1 MKTRYL
7 QNRRFFLF
15 PPPFPESHIQR
26 YVLPG
31 MLQDVSLVML
41 AYLLASF
48 VRESLHIQIQSQRLS
63 FIAFAIVVTIGSMY
77 VTGVY
82 HRIWSHTSGLS
93 INVLGRAWIA
103 ASILTLTAAYAI
115 QPRPVPLSVVMLAQ
129 FLIFAASVAIRFRSR
144 VLRGALWRWRAVITG
159 QYPNEKNIAER
170 ILIVGAGLSGQD
182 LAANMHRMGKHFK
195 VAVVGFVDDDPQK
208 QGLFLEEHPVLGKTD
223 DIPKIVE
230 DYHID
235 VIAVAIHNI
244 SGQPFRRIL
253 EVCEQTPAR
262 IKVVPDL
269 LASMKQ
275 MQTTELLR
283 PVRPEDLIGRSV
295 ISTHKDV
302 SLTPVENRIIM
313 ITGAAGSIGS
323 ELSRQAPLRNPIKLI
338 LVDNNESGLHDLAV
352 DLQALHPTLEIVQ
365 VLMDVSDHDLLAEIF
380 EGHQPQIVFHAAAY
394 KHVPLMEKYPN
405 AAVRVNIR
413 GTRNVANLSQQYG
426 VERFVLVSTDKAV
439 NPSSVMGASKRVC
452 ELVVRWL
459 ARQPHNKTLFTS
471 VRFGNVLGSR
481 GSVIP
486 TFTRQIDQGGPITV
500 THPDMTRY
508 FMSIP
513 EAANLIIHAA
523 CLTKGGETFL
533 IRMGETV
540 RILEL
545 AERMIRMRG
554 MRPHVDIPIQFSGI
568 REGEKMH
575 EQLYDE
581 RVEQERETLHPG
593 IVQLEPYNEIINNDQ
608 FVTWLDE
615 LIINGVDRHHAL
627 EDLLYGVPVEQ
638 KAGVD

>member
-1 MKTRYL
+1 MKPYRS

-15 PPPFPESHIQR
+15 PPAFPVGHLQR
-26 YVLPG
+26 HVIPG
-31 MLQDVSLVML
+31 MLQDALVVVL
-41 AYLLASF
+41 SYVVASY
-48 VRESLHIQIQSQRLS
+48 VRGSFRLQIDRQMIL
-63 FIAFAIVVTIGSMY
+63 FIAFATAVTITLMY
-77 VTGVY
+77 LMGVY

-93 INVLGRAWIA
+93 INVLARAWIA
-103 ASILTLTAAYAI
+103 ASLIMFSAAWVI
-115 QPRPVPLSVVMLAQ
+115 ELRPVPLLVVLLGQ
-129 FLIFAASVAIRFRSR
+129 FLVFVGGVAIRFRSR
-144 VLRGALWRWRAVITG
+144 IVSGAFWRWRAVVLNEF
-159 QYPNEKNIAER
+159 PNEPTPER

-182 LAANMHRMGKHFK
+182 LAANMYRMQTYFK

-208 QGLFLEEHPVLGKTD
+208 QGLFLEEHPVLGKTA
-223 DIPKIVE
+223 DIPRIVE
-230 DYHID
+230 DYHIE

-244 SGQPFRRIL
+244 SGQAFRSIL
-253 EVCEQTPAR
+253 EKCEQTPAR

-295 ISTHKDV
+295 ITTHKDV
-302 SLTPVENRIIM
+302 SLTPVENRVLM
-313 ITGAAGSIGS
+313 VTGAAGSIGS
-323 ELSRQAPLRNPIKLI
+323 ELSRQTPLRNPTKLI

-352 DLQALHPTLEIVQ
+352 DLQALHPDLNIVQ
-365 VLMDVSDHDLLAEIF
+365 ALMDVTDRELMREIF
-380 EGHQPQIVFHAAAY
+380 ETHRPNIVFHAAAY

-405 AAVRVNIR
+405 AAVRVNVS
-413 GTRNVANLSQQYG
+413 GTRNVASLSQEFG

-452 ELVVRWL
+452 ELVVKWL
-459 ARQPHNKTLFTS
+459 ARKPQNKTLFTS

-523 CLTKGGETFL
+523 CMTRGGDTFL
-533 IRMGETV
+533 LRMGETV

-545 AERMIRMRG
+545 AERMIRLRG
-554 MRPHVDIPIQFSGI
+554 MRPNIDIPIQFSGI

-575 EQLYDE
+575 EQLYDDRIE
-581 RVEQERETLHPG
+581 KERETLHPG
-593 IVQLEPYNEIINNDQ
+593 IVQLEPHNETINDDE
-608 FVTWLDE
+608 FIVWLDN
-615 LIINGVDRHHAL
+615 LIAHGVDKKHAL
-627 EDLLYGVPVEQ
+627 EDLLYGTPSPE
-638 KAGVD
+638 KASVS

>member
-1 MKTRYL
+1 MKAKRP

-15 PPPFPESHIQR
+15 PPAFPEGHFQR
-26 YVLPG
+26 HVLPG
-31 MLQDVSLVML
+31 MIQDAVIVVLSYLL
-41 AYLLASF
+41 AYLVRDSF
-48 VRESLHIQIQSQRLS
+48 RLEIDSQTLL
-63 FIAFAIVVTIGSMY
+63 FIGFAIVVTLASMY
-77 VTGVY
+77 FTGVY

-93 INVLGRAWIA
+93 INVLARAWVV
-103 ASILTLTAAYAI
+103 ASLLTLTVSYLI
-115 QPRPVPLSVVMLAQ
+115 ELRPVPLLVVLLAQ
-129 FLIFAASVAIRFRSR
+129 FLIFAGSVAVRFRSR
-144 VLRGALWRWRAVITG
+144 VLSGALWRWRAVVMR
-159 QYPNEKNIAER
+159 QFPNETIPER

-182 LAANMHRMGKHFK
+182 LAANMHRMGKYFK
-195 VAVVGFVDDDPQK
+195 VAVVGFVDDDARK
-208 QGLFLEEHPVLGKTD
+208 QGLFLEEHPVLGTTK
-223 DIPKIVE
+223 DIPQIVE

-244 SGQPFRRIL
+244 AGQDFRRIL
-253 EVCEQTPAR
+253 EICEQTPAR

-302 SLTPVENRIIM
+302 SLEPVENRVVM

-323 ELSRQAPLRNPIKLI
+323 ELSRQMPLRSPVKLI

-352 DLQALHPTLEIVQ
+352 DLQALHPDLVIVQ
-365 VLMDVSDHDLLAEIF
+365 ALMDVSEHDLLEQIF
-380 EGHQPQIVFHAAAY
+380 EAHHPQIVFHAAAY

-405 AAVRVNIR
+405 AAVKVNIL
-413 GTRNVANLSQQYG
+413 GTRNVASLSQKYG

-452 ELVVRWL
+452 ELVVKWL
-459 ARQPHNKTLFTS
+459 ARQPQNKTLFTS

-500 THPDMTRY
+500 THPEMTRY

-523 CLTKGGETFL
+523 CMTKGGETFL
-533 IRMGETV
+533 LRMGETV

-545 AERMIRMRG
+545 AERMIRLRG
-554 MRPHVDIPIQFSGI
+554 MRPHIDIPIKFSGI

-575 EQLYDE
+575 EQLYDD
-581 RVEQERETLHPG
+581 RVERERETLHPG
-593 IVQLEPYNEIINNDQ
+593 VVQLEPYNEIINNDE
-608 FVTWLDE
+608 FVIWLDE
-615 LIINGVDRHHAL
+615 LISKGVDRHHAL
-627 EDLLYGVPVEQ
+627 EDLLYGIPMEQ
-638 KAGVD
+638 NAGAD